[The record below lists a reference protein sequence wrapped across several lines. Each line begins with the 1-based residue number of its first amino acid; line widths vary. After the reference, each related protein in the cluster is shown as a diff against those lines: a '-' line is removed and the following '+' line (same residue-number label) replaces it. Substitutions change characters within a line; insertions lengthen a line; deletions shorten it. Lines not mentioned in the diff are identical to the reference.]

1 MKNKLP
7 QYFQDY
13 LNNYLSIQRNFSQ
26 YTILSYKYTFNE
38 FLKFCVNTKN
48 ISVNDITL
56 DIFNKELIIEFLNYL
71 ENVKQN
77 SIATRNNRLKNIKA
91 FLKYIYAN
99 ESARILQFQN
109 VFDIPLKKDVE
120 KPMEYITVE
129 VLRLLLKQP
138 DLTTITGRRD
148 LTLLST
154 LYDTGARVS
163 ELINI
168 KVRDIKFDINST
180 TIKLFGKGSKIRI
193 VPIVRNTAKNICKKM
208 A

>member
-109 VFDIPLKKDVE
+109 VFDIPLKRDVE
-120 KPMEYITVE
+120 KPVE
-129 VLRLLLKQP
+129 
-138 DLTTITGRRD
+138 
-148 LTLLST
+148 
-154 LYDTGARVS
+154 
-163 ELINI
+163 
-168 KVRDIKFDINST
+168 
-180 TIKLFGKGSKIRI
+180 
-193 VPIVRNTAKNICKKM
+193 
-208 A
+208 